1 MATDTPEAL
10 AARCWAAL
18 TTRPDAGPDAGPD
31 AAFCDLVIDRLNQNL
46 RRGAREDAL
55 LAAMYN
61 NRAVRHLRAREYERA
76 SADIEEAINL
86 TPETA
91 ELYLTRGNLHLAQ
104 RQFLEA
110 RGAFDAAL
118 DLSGGRLTAAWLNRS
133 LANRGLGLV
142 AEADIDLQM
151 ATGRPPSGGAS
162 LPADDAAPVA
172 LSAPARAGA
181 APDSRSR

>member
-1 MATDTPEAL
+1 MVICSAGSLRLMP
-10 AARCWAAL
+10 AAL
-18 TTRPDAGPDAGPD
+18 TSIDRGPNRPDADDTTSA
-31 AAFCDLVIDRLNQNL
+31 
-46 RRGAREDAL
+46 
-55 LAAMYN
+55 
-61 NRAVRHLRAREYERA
+61 RA
-76 SADIEEAINL
+76 SRSDRSAEHVSTTGESLDLAGFIEGYGLPVIVGGCA
-86 TPETA
+86 T
-91 ELYLTRGNLHLAQ
+91 Y
-104 RQFLEA
+104 
-110 RGAFDAAL
+110 DAAL
-118 DLSGGRLTAAWLNRS
+118 DLSGGTLTAAWLNRS